1 MDLDLVHELQSKLPA
16 DVCARVVERLRELQ
30 RAAEQSEIAARS
42 AFEAVAH
49 LKGNCAAEEQMR
61 VALLEKLGPLE
72 VEKSK
77 LSRQL
82 VVAEAKVS
90 AAKESKRAIT
100 EEIERLNG
108 DLFAEAEKLVREEL
122 EGKNALKVRGAE
134 VMQEFDRLKSMML
147 LQKDRCV
154 LCANLVR
161 EIPLSGGGPLSL
173 DMEEAARGHA
183 EESGS
188 DEAAAADGAMGWRKA
203 SM

>member
-1 MDLDLVHELQSKLPA
+1 MDLDLVYQLQSKLPA

-30 RAAEQSEIAARS
+30 RAAEQSEVSARA
-42 AFEAVAH
+42 AFESVAH

-77 LSRQL
+77 LGRQL
-82 VVAEAKVS
+82 AQVEAKVS

-108 DLFAEAEKLVREEL
+108 DLFAEAEKLVQEEL
-122 EGKNALKVRGAE
+122 EGKKALRVRGAE
-134 VMQEFDRLKSMML
+134 VLEEFDRLKSMML
-147 LQKDRCV
+147 LQKDRCMV
-154 LCANLVR
+154 CANLVR
-161 EIPLSGGGPLSL
+161 EIPLSGTLLSL
-173 DMEEAARGHA
+173 DMEETARGHA
-183 EESGS
+183 DESGS
-188 DEAAAADGAMGWRKA
+188 DESAASAVAVGWRKA